1 MPLTVATVGSSES
14 TRLLLRLEPEASGGA
29 EGSEEAE
36 GLEELELKSLLWSL
50 NVTRLFLG
58 MRNRGAPKTFRMYT
72 FSVWMR
78 R

>member
-36 GLEELELKSLLWSL
+36 GLEESDPKSLLQSL
-50 NVTRLFLG
+50 NLTRPSG
-58 MRNRGAPKTFRMYT
+58 GSRNRRAL
-72 FSVWMR
+72 
-78 R
+78 